1 MKEKTPSN
9 KSFGLVFTVFFLII
23 GIYPLINKESLNI
36 YFLSISGIIFLIT
49 FLKPKY
55 LSPFNKTWMKFGFL
69 LGRFINPIVM
79 GIVFFFVVV
88 PTGMFIKLFKKNYL
102 GIKIDKDKKS
112 YWLKTDKIEKNMKDQ
127 F

>member
-1 MKEKTPSN
+1 M
-9 KSFGLVFTVFFLII
+9 
-23 GIYPLINKESLNI
+23 Y
-36 YFLSISGIIFLIT
+36 
-49 FLKPKY
+49 
-55 LSPFNKTWMKFGFL
+55 
-69 LGRFINPIVM
+69 
-79 GIVFFFVVV
+79 FFVVF